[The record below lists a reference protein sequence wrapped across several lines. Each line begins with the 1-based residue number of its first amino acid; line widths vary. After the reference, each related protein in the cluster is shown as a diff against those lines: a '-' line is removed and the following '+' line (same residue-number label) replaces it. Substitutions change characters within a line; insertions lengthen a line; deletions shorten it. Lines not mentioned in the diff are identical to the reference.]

1 MPKTST
7 HQLTKPSEIVRC
19 YPILCS
25 CQRTDKPVKPVCR
38 VGELSCAQI
47 TKPEDPA
54 PNDEGSWILICDAR
68 YADTQNV
75 SSAFKVQ
82 MHIEN

>member
-1 MPKTST
+1 MQLSKNRQKKKPKLLF
-7 HQLTKPSEIVRC
+7 QQGGGLKQCLNPE
-19 YPILCS
+19 
-25 CQRTDKPVKPVCR
+25 
-38 VGELSCAQI
+38 
-47 TKPEDPA
+47 PEDPV

-68 YADTQNV
+68 YAGTQNV